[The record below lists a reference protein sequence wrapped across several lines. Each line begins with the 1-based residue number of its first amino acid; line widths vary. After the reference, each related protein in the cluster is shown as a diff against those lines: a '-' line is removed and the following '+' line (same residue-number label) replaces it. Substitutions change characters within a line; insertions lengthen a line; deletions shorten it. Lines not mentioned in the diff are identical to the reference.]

1 MEDWNIVE
9 AFLKNVSGDTLLEYV
24 GCYGD
29 SNDRDLP
36 LMAINNKAWVSPT
49 LCVHR
54 CKQLGYL
61 FAALQGGNYC
71 FCGNTFGSK
80 TVCFQIVANMK
91 NALVLETEGSELQK
105 KLYKG
110 IVLLEDL

>member
-1 MEDWNIVE
+1 MWRIETFDIVE
-9 AFLKNVSGDTLLEYV
+9 VFLKTVSGDTLLEHV
-24 GCYGD
+24 GCYED

-54 CKQLGYL
+54 CKQPGYL

-80 TVCFQIVANMK
+80 TISF
-91 NALVLETEGSELQK
+91 
-105 KLYKG
+105 
-110 IVLLEDL
+110 